1 MARGDQ
7 PGGSRHLR
15 PHMVA
20 MMAGEIGILG
30 YLSPNN
36 FEEGSLYGR
45 KMVRR
50 EVPSHQGEVFKV
62 FKSFKVVV

>member
-1 MARGDQ
+1 
-7 PGGSRHLR
+7 
-15 PHMVA
+15 MVA